1 MVVGHLY
8 FLISLYGINARTKK
22 WPVRVLFHVV
32 DFALAIS
39 WLEYCDHQ
47 KILKTPKKLM
57 FPLLS
62 FRESVVEAP
71 IHVDLGQKHIRSV
84 GRLLLDQKF
93 RLPTKRPGNKMR
105 YRGCD
110 HWPEHIDEIGQHS
123 KLEECNGHFR
133 GKCIAM

>member
-32 DFALAIS
+32 DF
-39 WLEYCDHQ
+39 DHQ

-62 FRESVVEAP
+62 FRESVVESL
-71 IHVDLGQKHIRSV
+71 IHVDLGQKHKRSV

-93 RLPTKRPGNKMR
+93 
-105 YRGCD
+105 
-110 HWPEHIDEIGQHS
+110 
-123 KLEECNGHFR
+123 
-133 GKCIAM
+133 